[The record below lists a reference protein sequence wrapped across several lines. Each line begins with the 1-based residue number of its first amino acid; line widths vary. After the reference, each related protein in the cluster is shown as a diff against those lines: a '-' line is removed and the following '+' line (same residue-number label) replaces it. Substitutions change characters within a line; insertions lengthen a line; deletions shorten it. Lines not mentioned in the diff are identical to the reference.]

1 FLADELYR
9 NLAPAGQSNAPS
21 VHLTEFPEVEDRTIS
36 IDLEQKMKRAMRLV
50 SLVRAMRMKTNLKV
64 RQPLRK
70 ILIPVHSDR
79 EKKEIE
85 QMREVILEEIN
96 VKDIEFVTEES
107 GIFRKKAKPN
117 FKTLGPKYG
126 KSVQVVAGRIRE
138 LTSAEIGALQKHGTL
153 ALSINGSDY
162 TVLPED
168 VEILHEDVKGWLVES
183 DGTVTVALDAELTEE
198 LVEEGLAREFVNRVQ
213 NLRKDSGFEVTDRI
227 KIYYKSSDRLSK
239 ALDRMASYVQQE
251 TLATEIRNV
260 TKGGNGSVSFST
272 EDINGERAEI
282 GVERI

>member
-1 FLADELYR
+1 MAPFAPFLADELYR

-21 VHLTEFPEVEDRTIS
+21 VHLTGFPELEESAIS
-36 IDLEQKMKRAMRLV
+36 ADLEQKMNRAMRLV

-126 KSVQVVAGRIRE
+126 KSVQAVAGRIRE
-138 LTSAEIGALQKHGTL
+138 LTSAEIGALQNKEH
-153 ALSINGSDY
+153 
-162 TVLPED
+162 
-168 VEILHEDVKGWLVES
+168 LH
-183 DGTVTVALDAELTEE
+183 
-198 LVEEGLAREFVNRVQ
+198 FQ
-213 NLRKDSGFEVTDRI
+213 
-227 KIYYKSSDRLSK
+227 
-239 ALDRMASYVQQE
+239 
-251 TLATEIRNV
+251 
-260 TKGGNGSVSFST
+260 
-272 EDINGERAEI
+272 
-282 GVERI
+282 